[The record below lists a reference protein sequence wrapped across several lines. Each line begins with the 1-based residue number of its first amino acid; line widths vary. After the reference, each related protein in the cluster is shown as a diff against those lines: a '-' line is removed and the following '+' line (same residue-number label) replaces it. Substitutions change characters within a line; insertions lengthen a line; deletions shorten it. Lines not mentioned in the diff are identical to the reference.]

1 MERPFQRSAVIED
14 GFRALSNDS
23 SDNDSIE
30 INSNQPK
37 KSFIVFKVIIATVLV
52 LFVAIVALTTGT
64 EYSSRI
70 STYYSALQKTRG
82 DVSQTTTTSTTTT
95 GSTTE
100 VTVSGTVT
108 SFELV
113 VAVANNDYDTPA
125 SLDYLP
131 WDFLVE
137 PYRAQKISVEKLTL
151 GESTG
156 ESLIID
162 LAMSTSYTVQ
172 WTINGEIYN
181 GPMIE
186 YTPTTT
192 GVYDMDVAI
201 TDINSRNVY
210 STQYTIAVKYIRRE
224 IRTLSDSD
232 REKYFTA
239 LETLYNVDQATGEAL
254 YGEKYKS
261 AEFLLWRHL
270 NGAGTVDCDHW
281 HDGAGIITHHA
292 AFTLEAEQ
300 SLQSVDPSVAMTYW
314 EYPIDASY
322 YDNYNWVMSPIFG
335 DDWYGEASPSND
347 DHKISRGRWSEITLP
362 DGTPYKDWSIAE
374 TGTLNPFVNGYGY
387 MRSPWNNNPSP
398 YLGRCN
404 TSYGTES
411 SGTALGR
418 AACDAISSCYAS
430 TSLAAMN
437 DCMNGY
443 THGPVHILIGGA
455 WEKPSQEGEFD
466 EDTEDSTTTTTTDVT
481 ETTTDV
487 TVPTTTTS
495 TTTTTTTTDVVVGT
509 ATTDIVGVLPLQT
522 SRGKSN
528 PAANVGGM
536 RKLGKSSKKS
546 SSKETKRGGPK
557 GYDISPTDTTMPIDA
572 GDLPTPMDEDDDDS
586 VISFL
591 QGNMKLLMFKMLWR
605 YGWTRCPTDCAAGEE
620 CLCKVPDEY
629 IDTYG
634 AYYILDSSGVMLA
647 GERFI
652 DDDYTDDEYE
662 LIIRTIEDPGVAG
675 EMFSSSAPYDPTF
688 WPLHGTIERL
698 LGLKRIKLS
707 QGEITSADFDETWG
721 YDTDNYLYLV
731 GICDWSAVQSN
742 DDLTL
747 PTCNMSSAAICP
759 GHNENDVLEFTNFQ
773 GQGETYTNA
782 DLYTFIHPWN
792 DDLPYTYDAF
802 DYDYCYDYFEDLEF

>member
-1 MERPFQRSAVIED
+1 MTENHFQRSAVIED

-23 SDNDSIE
+23 NDSDNI
-30 INSNQPK
+30 INTNQSK
-37 KSFIVFKVIIATVLV
+37 KSFIVFKIIIATVLV
-52 LFVAIVALTTGT
+52 LFVSLAALSGT
-64 EYSSRI
+64 DYNSRI
-70 STYYSALQKTRG
+70 STYYSALQKIRG
-82 DVSQTTTTSTTTT
+82 DVSTTTTTTSTTTDNL
-95 GSTTE
+95 GVS
-100 VTVSGTVT
+100 VSGTVT
-108 SFELV
+108 SFELI
-113 VAVANNDYDTPA
+113 VAIANDDYDTPA

-131 WDFLVE
+131 WDFLIE
-137 PYRAQKISVEKLTL
+137 PYRTQKISVEKLTL

-156 ESLIID
+156 DSLIID

-172 WTINGEIYN
+172 WSINGVIYN
-181 GPMIE
+181 GPMVE

-192 GVYDMDVAI
+192 GVYDMDVTI
-201 TDINSRNVY
+201 TDISSRNVY
-210 STQYTIAVKYIRRE
+210 STEYTVAVKYIRRE
-224 IRTLSDSD
+224 IRTLSDTD

-239 LETLYNVDQATGEAL
+239 LETLYNVDQTTGEAL
-254 YGEKYKS
+254 YGDKYKS

-314 EYPIDASY
+314 EYPVDASY
-322 YDNYNWVMSPIFG
+322 YDNYNWVNSPIFAE
-335 DDWYGEASPSND
+335 DWYGEASPSND
-347 DHKISRGRWSEITLP
+347 DHKISKGRWSETQLP

-374 TGTLNPFVNGYGY
+374 TGTLNPLVNGYGY
-387 MRSPWNNNPSP
+387 LRSPWNNNPSP
-398 YLGRCN
+398 YIGRCN

-418 AACDAISSCYAS
+418 ASCDAISSCYAS

-455 WEKPSQEGEFD
+455 WEKTSQEGEFD
-466 EDTEDSTTTTTTDVT
+466 EDTEDSTTTTTT
-481 ETTTDV
+481 TDIAD
-487 TVPTTTTS
+487 TTTTS
-495 TTTTTTTTDVVVGT
+495 TTTTSTTTTDLTIGT
-509 ATTDIVGVLPLQT
+509 TTDIVGILPLQV
-522 SRGKSN
+522 SRGKTN

-536 RKLGKSSKKS
+536 RKLSKSSKSNKE
-546 SSKETKRGGPK
+546 SSKSMKRGGTR
-557 GYDISPTDTTMPIDA
+557 GFDINPTDTGDAPVDTGDIPSPIA
-572 GDLPTPMDEDDDDS
+572 EDDDDS

-662 LIIRTIEDPGVAG
+662 LIVRTIEDPGVAG

-707 QGEITSADFDETWG
+707 QGEITSDDFDETWG

-747 PTCNMSSAAICP
+747 PTCNMSSSAICP

-782 DLYTFIHPWN
+782 ELYKFIHPWN

-802 DYDYCYDYFEDLEF
+802 DYDYCYDYFEELEF